1 MSMFEIHGGFTGLAA
16 SSRVRLARNIKGY
29 PFRLTEQQHSEIAD
43 KIFAALKENPTIGPE
58 FDKKQIIPRSTEA
71 SQLVEEHLI
80 SPELA
85 QNGGWLIVSKDSGVS
100 IMVGEEDHLRL
111 QVIGTGLCPKE
122 CLETANRVASLIE
135 AALPFAYD
143 ERLGYLT
150 ACPTNIGTGLRA
162 SIMLHLPMLTATE
175 QMDRIIGYAGSRG
188 CAVRGTYGEGSQA
201 VGGFY
206 QVSNQVTLGASAAE
220 LTDKLVETAT
230 TIIDAEK
237 KAREQVRNQNEP
249 ALRDRIYRAAGT
261 MKSAYLID
269 TSEAVQCISDVL
281 IGLQMGFLSGMDA
294 QKLYALEEHIRPA
307 MLTGAPQDRDKKRA
321 EILREATYRRYS
333 PAELNG
339 DIENGKLRIMC
350 TRTPARDVEIRTL
363 RCAHLRFSI
372 IHSPLSIML
381 NFSYSE
387 RSVIYV
393 LSKPFYR
400 ACPSGTDACTGSGRF
415 VRPQLHWLGAPAAR
429 PAA

>member
-162 SIMLHLPMLTATE
+162 SPL
-175 QMDRIIGYAGSRG
+175 
-188 CAVRGTYGEGSQA
+188 VKN
-201 VGGFY
+201 GFY
-206 QVSNQVTLGASAAE
+206 GLRPASAGLIFGAMLE
-220 LTDKLVETAT
+220 VFAASLLHTENWSGIASLGSVINVPAIIIFLVLSLGIWKL
-230 TIIDAEK
+230 K
-237 KAREQVRNQNEP
+237 KLHPIVF
-249 ALRDRIYRAAGT
+249 I
-261 MKSAYLID
+261 
-269 TSEAVQCISDVL
+269 L
-281 IGLQMGFLSGMDA
+281 IGAVCGIVFNL
-294 QKLYALEEHIRPA
+294 
-307 MLTGAPQDRDKKRA
+307 
-321 EILREATYRRYS
+321 
-333 PAELNG
+333 
-339 DIENGKLRIMC
+339 
-350 TRTPARDVEIRTL
+350 
-363 RCAHLRFSI
+363 
-372 IHSPLSIML
+372 
-381 NFSYSE
+381 
-387 RSVIYV
+387 
-393 LSKPFYR
+393 
-400 ACPSGTDACTGSGRF
+400 
-415 VRPQLHWLGAPAAR
+415 
-429 PAA
+429 